1 MAPIVD
7 GIEQKYKEL
16 LVVKRINAS
25 VGDGP
30 QIMRDYH
37 IPGHPTL
44 LIFNAARQEV
54 TRMTGPQSQATVEQA
69 LQPLV
74 NQKSE

>member
-7 GIEQKYKEL
+7 GIEQKYKEQL
-16 LVVKRINAS
+16 AVKRINAN
-25 VGDGP
+25 VEAGP
-30 QIMRDYH
+30 QIMRDYR

-44 LIFNAARQEV
+44 LIFDADRQEV
-54 TRMTGPQSQATVEQA
+54 ARITGPQSQAIVEQA

-74 NQKSE
+74 SQKSE